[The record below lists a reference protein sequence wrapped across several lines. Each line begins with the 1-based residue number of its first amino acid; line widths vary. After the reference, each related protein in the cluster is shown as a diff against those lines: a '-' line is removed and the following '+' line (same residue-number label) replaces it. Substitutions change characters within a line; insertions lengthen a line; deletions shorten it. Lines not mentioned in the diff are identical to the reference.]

1 MSSFARVAG
10 LSLAPLLGLAALLSM
25 TAAAVAQ
32 NYPNRPI
39 KWIVSFPPGGSTD
52 VVARAMLPSL
62 EKRLGQPVVI
72 ENRGGAGGNLGTDAV
87 AKADP
92 DGYTIGFSAAGALTV
107 NPSLMEKMPYNVQ
120 KDLIP
125 ITLVGTS
132 PFLLVASPKFESQTL
147 SEVIAAAKA
156 KPGELTIGH
165 GGNGTAMHL
174 TAALFNQMGGVSTT
188 LVPYRGSGPV
198 TADVVAGHIPLGIT
212 DAPSAIG
219 QIKGGAVKALAV
231 SSLKRTPSLP
241 DVPTFDE
248 LGLKGYEFDRLVRG
262 PCSGRYAAGYRRQA
276 QRGFRRD
283 TAGAGCGRT
292 HSQRGRRTEPDEARG
307 VRRLHQGRDRRNGR
321 TSSRSPISRRRIEAT
336 LAIAAT
342 VHSRL
347 RENERSWVHL
357 HHLQSRPR

>member
-1 MSSFARVAG
+1 MSYFARVSA
-10 LSLAPLLGLAALLSM
+10 LGLAALVSM
-25 TAAAVAQ
+25 TAFAAAQ
-32 NYPNRPI
+32 GYPNRPI

-52 VVARAMLPSL
+52 VVARSMLPSL

-132 PFLLVASPKFESQTL
+132 PFLLVASPKFDAKSL
-147 SEVIAAAKA
+147 SEVIATAKA

-248 LGLKGYEFDRLVRG
+248 LGLKGYESIGWYGVLA
-262 PCSGRYAAGYRRQA
+262 PAG
-276 QRGFRRD
+276 
-283 TAGAGCGRT
+283 TP
-292 HSQRGRRTEPDEARG
+292 PDIVAKLNDAF
-307 VRRLHQGRDRRNGR
+307 V
-321 TSSRSPISRRRIEAT
+321 AT
-336 LAIAAT
+336 LQEPEVAA
-342 VHSRL
+342 RI
-347 RENERSWVHL
+347 RSVGAEPTPMKPAEFDAFIKAETTKWADVIKK
-357 HHLQSRPR
+357 SKIKASN

>member
-1 MSSFARVAG
+1 MPQFGRVLAAG
-10 LSLAPLLGLAALLSM
+10 FAALLSM
-25 TAAAVAQ
+25 TAVAAAQ
-32 NYPNRPI
+32 GYPNRPI

-87 AKADP
+87 AKSAP

-107 NPSLMEKMPYNVQ
+107 NPSLIEKMPYSVE

-132 PFLLVASPKFESQTL
+132 PFILIASPKFEPKTL
-147 SEVIAAAKA
+147 ADVIAAAKA

-174 TAALFNQMGGVSTT
+174 TAALLNQMGGISTT
-188 LVPYRGSGPV
+188 LVPYRGSGPT

-212 DAPSAIG
+212 DGPSAMG
-219 QIKGGAVKALAV
+219 QIKGGAVRPLAV
-231 SSLKRTPSLP
+231 SSLKREPSLP

-248 LGLKGYEFDRLVRG
+248 LGLKGYQSIGWYGVLAPAGTPPDIVKKLNEVFVETLKEPEVAARIRSVGAEPSPMTPAQFDAFIKAETKKWAEVIQK
-262 PCSGRYAAGYRRQA
+262 AGIKA
-276 QRGFRRD
+276 
-283 TAGAGCGRT
+283 
-292 HSQRGRRTEPDEARG
+292 S
-307 VRRLHQGRDRRNGR
+307 N
-321 TSSRSPISRRRIEAT
+321 
-336 LAIAAT
+336 
-342 VHSRL
+342 
-347 RENERSWVHL
+347 
-357 HHLQSRPR
+357 

>member
-1 MSSFARVAG
+1 MSRFVRIAAG
-10 LSLAPLLGLAALLSM
+10 GLAALLSM
-25 TAAAVAQ
+25 TALAAAQ
-32 NYPNRPI
+32 SYPNRPI
-39 KWIVSFPPGGSTD
+39 KWIVSFPAGGSTD

-72 ENRGGAGGNLGTDAV
+72 ENRGGAGGNIGTDAV
-87 AKADP
+87 AKSEP

-107 NPSLMEKMPYNVQ
+107 NPTLMEKMPFNVQ

-132 PFLLVASPKFESQTL
+132 PFLMVASPKFDAKTL
-147 SEVIAAAKA
+147 PEVVALAKA
-156 KPGELTIGH
+156 KPGELSIGY

-212 DAPSAIG
+212 DAPSAMG
-219 QIKGGAVKALAV
+219 QIKGGAVRPLAV

-248 LGLKGYEFDRLVRG
+248 LGLKGYESIGWYGVVA
-262 PCSGRYAAGYRRQA
+262 PAG
-276 QRGFRRD
+276 
-283 TAGAGCGRT
+283 TP
-292 HSQRGRRTEPDEARG
+292 PDIIAKLNE
-307 VRRLHQGRDRRNGR
+307 VFV
-321 TSSRSPISRRRIEAT
+321 AT
-336 LAIAAT
+336 LSEPEVAA
-342 VHSRL
+342 RI
-347 RENERSWVHL
+347 RSVGSEPSPMKPEQFDSFIKAETAKWAEVIKKAGIKAS
-357 HHLQSRPR
+357 Q

>member
-1 MSSFARVAG
+1 MPNFARV
-10 LSLAPLLGLAALLSM
+10 LAAVFAASLSM
-25 TAAAVAQ
+25 TAIAAAQ
-32 NYPNRPI
+32 GYPNRPI

-52 VVARAMLPSL
+52 VVARSMLPSL

-87 AKADP
+87 AKAEP
-92 DGYTIGFSAAGALTV
+92 DGYTIGFSAAGALAV
-107 NPSLMEKMPYNVQ
+107 NASLMDKVPFNVQ

-132 PFLLVASPKFESQTL
+132 PFLLVASTKFDAKTL
-147 SEVIAAAKA
+147 SEVLAAAKA
-156 KPGELTIGH
+156 KPGALSIGH

-174 TAALFNQMGGVSTT
+174 TAALINQMGGVSTT

-219 QIKGGAVKALAV
+219 QIKGGNVKPIAV

-248 LGLKGYEFDRLVRG
+248 LGLKGYESIGWYGVVA
-262 PCSGRYAAGYRRQA
+262 PAG
-276 QRGFRRD
+276 
-283 TAGAGCGRT
+283 TP
-292 HSQRGRRTEPDEARG
+292 PDIVTKLNE
-307 VRRLHQGRDRRNGR
+307 VFV
-321 TSSRSPISRRRIEAT
+321 AT
-336 LAIAAT
+336 LQEPEVAA
-342 VHSRL
+342 RI
-347 RENERSWVHL
+347 RSVGAEPAPMTPAQFDAFIKAETTKWADVIKK
-357 HHLQSRPR
+357 SGIKASN